1 MSQYLRMPIAVD
13 AWQWLPGESHEGLVV
28 PYSPQG
34 DDGPCASCGQ
44 GMDVHGLLGTDVVC
58 PGDWVIGDRGCY
70 RLCKPEAFAD
80 DYKLITNGPFGG
92 AAARTSGKAG

>member
-13 AWQWLPGESHEGLVV
+13 AWQWLPGESHEGPIV
-28 PYSPQG
+28 PYICRR

-44 GMDVHGLLGTDVVC
+44 GMDRHGLLGTDAVC

-70 RLCKPEAFAD
+70 KTCKAEAFAD
-80 DYKLITNGPFGG
+80 DYKLISNRLFGG
-92 AAARTSGKAG
+92 GPAGNN